1 MSSFPIVP
9 RAGGDRAPASSGGFS
24 MPSLDLGKISFAAMG
39 GSSEA
44 LHFPEND
51 DAYDVDSSDED
62 LDGMEAAVAQFEERR
77 RRREALDQAAA
88 ASRDAAEALERETRD
103 AARAVAN
110 LRDQRRRFE
119 AARAVSA
126 ASPIA
131 SRAAPGRDAVANDD
145 EAKALAHLQARRARI
160 DARIDA
166 LLRDTDHTRTRTGDC
181 GTSTARIAD
190 EDLAGRA
197 AAEVEATYVQPRW
210 KQRQEERWAAEARAA
225 VAEMEAF
232 DAAKTTRVPSNA
244 TSTIPPSTP
253 SSTSFASSLL
263 AAAKAVHE
271 NDTET
276 LRRLLASRAVFPD
289 AADERGDTLL
299 SLSCGLGRRGAT
311 KALLRAGADLNA
323 KNAAGVTPVERC
335 VEEGHFDLADY
346 LVKWAERHG
355 VRMGDE

>member
-1 MSSFPIVP
+1 
-9 RAGGDRAPASSGGFS
+9 

-131 SRAAPGRDAVANDD
+131 SRAAPGRDAVASDD
-145 EAKALAHLQARRARI
+145 QAKALADLQARRARI

-166 LLRDTDHTRTRTGDC
+166 LLRDTDHARTRTGD
-181 GTSTARIAD
+181 GASTARIAD
-190 EDLAGRA
+190 EDLARRA

-232 DAAKTTRVPSNA
+232 DEATNA
-244 TSTIPPSTP
+244 TSTSTSTP
-253 SSTSFASSLL
+253 SSTSLVSSLL

-276 LRRLLASRAVFPD
+276 LRRLLASRAVSPD

>member
-1 MSSFPIVP
+1 
-9 RAGGDRAPASSGGFS
+9 

-131 SRAAPGRDAVANDD
+131 SRAAPGRDAVANEDQ
-145 EAKALAHLQARRARI
+145 AKALADLQARRARI

-166 LLRDTDHTRTRTGDC
+166 LLRDTDHARTRTGDC
-181 GTSTARIAD
+181 GTSTVRIAD
-190 EDLAGRA
+190 EDLARRA

-232 DAAKTTRVPSNA
+232 DAAATRGVSKA
-244 TSTIPPSTP
+244 TSR
-253 SSTSFASSLL
+253 TSDLF
-263 AAAKAVHE
+263 AAARAVHE

-276 LRRLLASRAVFPD
+276 LRRLLASRAVSPD

-323 KNAAGVTPVERC
+323 KNAAGVAPVERC
-335 VEEGHFDLADY
+335 VEEGHFELADF

>member
-1 MSSFPIVP
+1 
-9 RAGGDRAPASSGGFS
+9 

-126 ASPIA
+126 ASPNA
-131 SRAAPGRDAVANDD
+131 SRAAPGRDPIASDD
-145 EAKALAHLQARRARI
+145 QAKALADLQARRARI

-166 LLRDTDHTRTRTGDC
+166 LLRDTDHARTRTGDC
-181 GTSTARIAD
+181 GASTARIAD
-190 EDLAGRA
+190 EDLARRA

-232 DAAKTTRVPSNA
+232 DAAKTTTEATNA
-244 TSTIPPSTP
+244 TSTSTTPSTP
-253 SSTSFASSLL
+253 SSSTALASSLL

-276 LRRLLASRAVFPD
+276 LRRLLASRAVSPD

>member
-9 RAGGDRAPASSGGFS
+9 RAGGDRALASSGGFS

-62 LDGMEAAVAQFEERR
+62 LDGMEAAVAEFEERR

-131 SRAAPGRDAVANDD
+131 SRAGPGRDAIPSDD
-145 EAKALAHLQARRARI
+145 ETEALAQLQARRARI

-166 LLRDTDHTRTRTGDC
+166 LLRDTDHAR
-181 GTSTARIAD
+181 ARIQTGGEPAEAGVAD
-190 EDLAGRA
+190 ENLARRA

-232 DAAKTTRVPSNA
+232 DAAATRGVSKA
-244 TSTIPPSTP
+244 TSR
-253 SSTSFASSLL
+253 ASDLF
-263 AAAKAVHE
+263 AAARAVHE
-271 NDTET
+271 NDAET
-276 LRRLLASRAVFPD
+276 LRRLLASRAVSPD

-323 KNAAGVTPVERC
+323 KNAAGVAPVERC
-335 VEEGHFDLADY
+335 VEEGHFELADF

>member
-1 MSSFPIVP
+1 
-9 RAGGDRAPASSGGFS
+9 

-131 SRAAPGRDAVANDD
+131 SRAAPGRDAVANEDQV
-145 EAKALAHLQARRARI
+145 KALADLQARRARI

-166 LLRDTDHTRTRTGDC
+166 LLRDTDHARTRTGDC

-190 EDLAGRA
+190 EDLARRA

-232 DAAKTTRVPSNA
+232 DAARNA
-244 TSTIPPSTP
+244 TSTSTSTP
-253 SSTSFASSLL
+253 SSTALASSLL

-276 LRRLLASRAVFPD
+276 LRRLLASRAVSPD